1 MSWRIWISQ
10 DTLVN
15 QKIDKRIPTGRP
27 SSKYEHRRASALLR
41 NIQNI
46 RICMGEKTCRFC
58 NQWKWK
64 DFNKKN
70 SLPYLK
76 CLLHLSFVVYGP
88 IYDRFTSVYVF
99 FCKRFKPLYIEKT
112 VYIKTHKT
120 EWMLRNNADAHISS
134 LGYLWYPLQY
144 PNLVESKLNCKSK
157 SWLQTPSHITKS
169 TQLFGTMKNSPTEL
183 SIFLKAQRR
192 QVPLNSHN
200 Q

>member
-1 MSWRIWISQ
+1 
-10 DTLVN
+10 
-15 QKIDKRIPTGRP
+15 
-27 SSKYEHRRASALLR
+27 
-41 NIQNI
+41 
-46 RICMGEKTCRFC
+46 MGEKTCRFC

-157 SWLQTPSHITKS
+157 SWLPTPYRALVILLTRRLNPALSMVSPAWTFLQADTPTLFSRLFSSHD
-169 TQLFGTMKNSPTEL
+169 L
-183 SIFLKAQRR
+183 SAGYYPVLTDACIL
-192 QVPLNSHN
+192 LY
-200 Q
+200 